1 MKEVKDE
8 IAAYRDE
15 EEQEEEEASSEGD
28 SGQAIAK

>member
-15 EEQEEEEASSEGD
+15 EEQEEERRLAAK
-28 SGQAIAK
+28 AIADRQ

>member
-15 EEQEEEEASSEGD
+15 EEQEDERRLAAK
-28 SGQAIAK
+28 AIAERS

>member
-15 EEQEEEEASSEGD
+15 EEQAEEKE
-28 SGQAIAK
+28 QAAKAIVERQ